1 MDKDYIIRET
11 KVVSVDDE
19 YHGGR
24 IRVRLG
30 GIDGNTPDDKL
41 PYCFPLLPKLI
52 HVYPKVGEGVLI
64 ILEKNGSGKSNRYYI
79 GPIISQEYFMAQEMY
94 DISAMNMLRN
104 RKTQPQQNPDCEP
117 LNKGTLPEAD
127 DIAIIGRENSDIIL
141 KTNELRLRCG
151 YKENPTGPVGKRLN
165 FNKVD
170 PAYIQLKYKKM
181 KDNENRE
188 VNSFINIVA
197 DRINLLSRDSTEVYN
212 LTDQENLISDD
223 ELLNILNTA
232 HPVVYGDDLV
242 SFLRQFIEIFRT
254 HTHPF
259 PMTPPVITKSTGG
272 VLDKNLDAML
282 SKAVRIN

>member
-30 GIDGNTPDDKL
+30 GIDGNIPSDQL
-41 PYCFPLLPKLI
+41 PYCFPFLPKLI
-52 HVYPKVGEGVLI
+52 HVRPKVGEGVLV

-79 GPIISQEYFMAQEMY
+79 GPLISQEYFIAQEMY
-94 DISAMNMLRN
+94 DVSALNMLKN

-127 DIAIIGRENSDIIL
+127 DIAILGRENSDIIL
-141 KTNELRLRCG
+141 KNNELRLRCG
-151 YKENPTGPVGKRLN
+151 YKENPSGPVKKRLN
-165 FNKVD
+165 FNKID

-197 DRINLLSRDSTEVYN
+197 DRINLLSRDSSEVYN
-212 LTDQENLISDD
+212 LTDQENLITDD
-223 ELLNILNTA
+223 ELLNILNSA
-232 HPVVYGDDLV
+232 HPVIYGDKLV
-242 SFLRQFIEIFRT
+242 SFLRQFIEMFRV

-259 PMTPPVITKSTGG
+259 PMMPPSFTKSDNG
-272 VLDKNLDAML
+272 VLDGNLNEML